1 VTEARQVTEARPD
14 AQQILEQ
21 SRIGQAAAAARAAV
35 AASIAGARSAQVA
48 RLFAAMFLRFPVSQ
62 RAAFVMVM
70 LAVAVI
76 VHVLAAG
83 ALPVR
88 SRPTVTLTAPI
99 LLAIACGLVAAS
111 IPRRQ

>member
-1 VTEARQVTEARPD
+1 VTEARRGDRARPD
-14 AQQILEQ
+14 AQQILGQ
-21 SRIGQAAAAARAAV
+21 SRIVEAAAAARAAV
-35 AASIAGARSAQVA
+35 AASIAGARSAQLA
-48 RLFAAMFLRFPVSQ
+48 RVFAAMFLRLPVSQ
-62 RAAFVMVM
+62 RVAFVMVM

-99 LLAIACGLVAAS
+99 LVAILCGLVAAS
-111 IPRRQ
+111 IPRRR